1 MKRFFDAQEEEHILA
16 AIREAESRT
25 SGEIRVHLANQIERG
40 LMVDAAEVFDDLGMS
55 KTAARNG
62 VLIYLVP
69 QAHRFAILG
78 DKGINEVVPDGF
90 WDDVRDLM
98 QQYFRKREFTEGIT
112 RAISLVAEKLVA
124 FFPHQGKADKNEL
137 PDDISYN

>member
-1 MKRFFDAQEEEHILA
+1 MKRFFSPGEEKEILN
-16 AIREAESRT
+16 AIRLAESRT
-25 SGEIRVHLANQIERG
+25 SGEIRVHLANQIEQG

-69 QAHRFAILG
+69 LAHRFAILG
-78 DKGINEVVPDGF
+78 DQGINEVVPEGF

-98 QQYFRKREFTEGIT
+98 QQHFRQREFAEGIIA
-112 RAISLVAEKLVA
+112 AIRRVAEKLA
-124 FFPHQGKADKNEL
+124 AYFPHQGEADENEL
-137 PDDISYN
+137 PDDISYT